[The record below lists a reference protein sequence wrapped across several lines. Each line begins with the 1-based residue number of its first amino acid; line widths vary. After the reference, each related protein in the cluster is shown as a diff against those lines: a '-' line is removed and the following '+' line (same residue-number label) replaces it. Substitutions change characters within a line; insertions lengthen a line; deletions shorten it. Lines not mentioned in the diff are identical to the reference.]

1 MTRPLPIP
9 LRPDAAAMRSA
20 NVTSFVRA
28 CTAGLLGAYDKAT
41 SPADVL
47 ARNWPNDRAAARLLE
62 TTSAVGPTTLANFA
76 PLRTAVAD
84 FIESLGPA
92 SAASTLLAQGLQ
104 LTLPRRRHLGS
115 GAGQESFCV
124 NAVSTIV
131 ADRRTVG
138 WIWRCMF
145 ISTFSNTSA
154 VTLH

>member
-104 LTLPRRRHLGS
+104 LTFYRAAAISVPAQDRNHS
-115 GAGQESFCV
+115 
-124 NAVSTIV
+124 VSTLCQQLS
-131 ADRRTVG
+131 RTAGRWAGSVVVCSF
-138 WIWRCMF
+138 RL
-145 ISTFSNTSA
+145 SRTPR
-154 VTLH
+154 L